1 MDGTAGVTIVTL
13 DAEHH
18 RVLVQ
23 LTADARFTLSLGAA
37 DLRVL
42 LNALRKSEI
51 CYVSGLH
58 AAHGWRLL
66 GAHPHHEGGVAPFE
80 VPVGDGAMLLYLE
93 LPGEP
98 ECQAVVPICQ
108 IVHDREQVSELI
120 NHLHSALALIET
132 PLI

>member
-13 DAEHH
+13 DADHH

-23 LTADARFTLSLGAA
+23 LTADARFTLSLGAV

-42 LNALRKSEI
+42 LNALGKGEI

-58 AAHGWRLL
+58 ASHSWRLL

-98 ECQAVVPICQ
+98 KCQAVVHVCQ
-108 IVHDREQVSELI
+108 IVHDREQVAELT
-120 NHLHSALALIET
+120 NHLHSALALLET